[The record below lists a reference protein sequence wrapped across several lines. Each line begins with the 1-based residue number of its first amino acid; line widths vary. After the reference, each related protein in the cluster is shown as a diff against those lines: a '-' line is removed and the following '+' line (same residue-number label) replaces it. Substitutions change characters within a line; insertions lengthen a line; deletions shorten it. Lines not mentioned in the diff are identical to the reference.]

1 MTALSPEKITAQS
14 PAKRDFFTDISI
26 CLEPYKY
33 FSDMLD
39 IGPVVQ
45 MESPDA
51 LMVTGYEE
59 CIEVLRNHKDFS
71 SYNSS
76 VGAGFPLPFV
86 PEGSDIS
93 EQMDAHKSE
102 MPHGEL
108 LVNQDGMRHSELR
121 SLMNP
126 LFTPSRLK
134 ANEAFIKE
142 YAAEMVKDAVKKGHA
157 DMVNEIATPF
167 VTMVVAD
174 LLGVPEEDR
183 AKFRAVIDAAP
194 RPGSM
199 TQDSNTEEFTGPLE
213 YMARFFAEYI
223 IDRRSN
229 PRDDVL
235 TRLATTTY
243 PDGKLPELQDLVTLA
258 GTIFGAGQ
266 DTSAKLLS
274 TSMRFLV
281 ENQEL
286 QSQLRS
292 DPSLIPDFIE
302 EVLRLEGPTK
312 ATFRLARRDSK
323 IGDVEVP
330 AGKRI
335 VVALAAGNRDPRR
348 WENPDDFQMGRNRA
362 KEHLSFSRGA
372 HACAGAPLARAEIR
386 MVLEEFLAQT
396 SAIEFSEEHHGTAE
410 NRHMEYDPSYFI
422 RGLSALHVK
431 FTPA

>member
-1 MTALSPEKITAQS
+1 MTTPSPEK
-14 PAKRDFFTDISI
+14 RNYFTDTAI
-26 CLEPYKY
+26 CRDPYQY
-33 FSDMLD
+33 FSDMLE

-45 MESPDA
+45 METPDA

-76 VGAGFPLPFV
+76 VGAGFPLPFE
-86 PEGSDIS
+86 PKGSDIS
-93 EQMDAHKSE
+93 EQMEAHKDE

-108 LVNQDGMRHSELR
+108 LVNQDGIRHSELR

-142 YAAEMVKDAVKKGHA
+142 YAAAVVKEAVSKGNGEI
-157 DMVNEIATPF
+157 VNEISTPF

-174 LLGVPEEDR
+174 LLGVPAEDR
-183 AKFRAVIDAAP
+183 AKFREVIDSAP

-199 TQDSNTEEFTGPLE
+199 TEDSNTEEFTGPLE

-223 IDRRSN
+223 IDRRN
-229 PRDDVL
+229 TPRDDVL
-235 TRLATTTY
+235 TKLATITY
-243 PDGKLPELQDLVTLA
+243 PDGRLPELQDLVTLA

-274 TSMRFLV
+274 TSMRYLV
-281 ENQEL
+281 ENQQL
-286 QSQLRS
+286 QTKLRNN
-292 DPSLIPDFIE
+292 PELIPNFIE

-312 ATFRLARRDSK
+312 ATFRLARRDTK

-335 VVALAAGNRDPRR
+335 VVALAAGNRDPKR
-348 WENPDDFQMGRNRA
+348 WESPHEFQMGRRRA
-362 KEHLSFSRGA
+362 QEHISFSRGA

-386 MVLEEFLAQT
+386 MIIEEFLAQT
-396 SAIEFSEEHHGTAE
+396 STIEFSEEHHGSEE
-410 NRHMEYDPSYFI
+410 NRQVEYDASYFI
-422 RGLSALHVK
+422 RGLSALHVN

>member
-1 MTALSPEKITAQS
+1 MNALSPEK
-14 PAKRDFFTDISI
+14 RNFFTDISI
-26 CLEPYKY
+26 CREPYQY
-33 FSDMLD
+33 FSDMLK
-39 IGPVVQ
+39 IGPVVE
-45 MESPDA
+45 MKSPDA
-51 LMVTGYEE
+51 LMVTGYDE

-76 VGAGFPLPFV
+76 VGAGYPLPFT
-86 PEGSDIS
+86 PEGDDIS
-93 EQMDAHKSE
+93 EQMEAHKSE
-102 MPHGEL
+102 MPHGDL

-142 YAAEMVKDAVKKGHA
+142 YAAEVVKQAVEKGHGE
-157 DMVNEIATPF
+157 MVNEISTPF

-174 LLGVPEEDR
+174 LLGVPTEDR
-183 AKFRAVIDAAP
+183 AKFRAVIDSAP

-199 TQDSNTEEFTGPLE
+199 TENSNTEEFTGPLE

-223 IDRRSN
+223 IDRRN
-229 PRDDVL
+229 TPKDDVL
-235 TRLATTTY
+235 TKLATITY
-243 PDGKLPELQDLVTLA
+243 PDGNLPELKDLVTLA

-292 DPSLIPDFIE
+292 DPTLIPAFIE

-312 ATFRLARRDSK
+312 ATFRLARRNTK

-335 VVALAAGNRDPRR
+335 VVALAAANRDPKR
-348 WENPDDFQMGRNRA
+348 WENPHDFQMGRKRA
-362 KEHLSFSRGA
+362 QEHLSFSRGA

-386 MVLEEFLAQT
+386 MILEEFLAQT
-396 SAIEFSEEHHGTAE
+396 LRIEYSAEHHGLE
-410 NRHMEYDPSYFI
+410 SERQVEYDASFFI
-422 RGLSALHVK
+422 RGLSSLHVN
-431 FTPA
+431 FIPA